1 MKGIVDWKCMKKRWI
16 RYPMCLTVLPLLMTG
31 VVILIL
37 FLFFWSCIEDI
48 GVSIV
53 DNLKE
58 YSHIVGAIFEGY
70 SEWFKSD
77 TYE

>member
-1 MKGIVDWKCMKKRWI
+1 MKGIVDWECMKKRWI

-31 VVILIL
+31 VVILTL
-37 FLFFWSCIEDI
+37 FIFFWICIKDI

-53 DNLKE
+53 DNLKDLG
-58 YSHIVGAIFEGY
+58 ILMKIIFENY
-70 SEWFKSD
+70 FEWFKSD